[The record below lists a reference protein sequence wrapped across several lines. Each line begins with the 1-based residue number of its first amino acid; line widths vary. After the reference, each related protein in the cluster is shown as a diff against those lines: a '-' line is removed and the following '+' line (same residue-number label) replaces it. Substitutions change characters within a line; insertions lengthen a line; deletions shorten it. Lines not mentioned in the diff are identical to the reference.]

1 MLGVAFLA
9 PVVVKFALAFG
20 SAVYFS
26 PMVLAFIARSDQ
38 PVCRLRNRH
47 DRRGLQTGQPRFTFG
62 MTELL
67 DGVDVITA
75 AVGLFAVGDVLGDVH
90 GGAGEQALSFYGD
103 IAVALDGGAT
113 LQDAVS
119 LRLDR
124 FFAEEKGYVPA
135 SAIASIR

>member
-1 MLGVAFLA
+1 
-9 PVVVKFALAFG
+9 
-20 SAVYFS
+20 
-26 PMVLAFIARSDQ
+26 
-38 PVCRLRNRH
+38 
-47 DRRGLQTGQPRFTFG
+47 